1 MNNAGMHAFSE
12 AFRVHT
18 AMLATDR
25 KLLQQALLAAALLL
39 WPIMWFGAPA
49 YFADSASYLKGGRTA
64 VSVMVDRLQ
73 ALTEDVS
80 APQQPERR
88 AAAVA
93 LETAKGSRSALYSL
107 AAFILSGPGATMIL
121 LAAAQALATGW
132 MVAIAARLAG
142 ICSWSGFGAAAVMV
156 AFATPAAVFVCYIV
170 PDIFAALLIASC
182 VILTVAF
189 ERLSPGVQVS
199 LVAIGAFAVTS
210 HASHPPIAGGLL
222 LLGALW
228 IVREG
233 SGAPRRIA
241 WLAAPL
247 ALGTLATVVT
257 GFVGFGTLSLAPKRY
272 PLTLARSI
280 EDGPARWYLAEHCAE
295 RRYAV
300 CEVFGSQMP
309 ETVPDFLWDKGLTG
323 RATPEQMDR
332 VRAEE
337 GEIVAAAARA
347 YPVTQAKIVA
357 GNVAAQVAH
366 IGLGD
371 ISFDQ
376 RIAFDREGA
385 PRAMETGATRRTVL
399 RLVEWLSAATALVGA
414 LWLAWAARR
423 MRPCERVGA
432 ALLTA
437 GLLGNAAVCAIF
449 SGVADRYQA
458 RVVWLLPLFAIAML
472 IAAAERRRRAD
483 PG

>member
-1 MNNAGMHAFSE
+1 MG
-12 AFRVHT
+12 
-18 AMLATDR
+18 MLATDR

-39 WPIMWFGAPA
+39 WPIMLFGAPA

-64 VSVMVDRLQ
+64 VSVTVDRLQ
-73 ALTEDVS
+73 TLTADVS
-80 APQQPERR
+80 APQQPERK

-93 LETAKGSRSALYSL
+93 LETAKGSRSVLYSL
-107 AAFILSGPGATMIL
+107 AAFVLSGPGASMIP
-121 LAAAQALATGW
+121 LAVAQALATGW
-132 MVAIAARLAG
+132 MVAIAAGLAG
-142 ICSWSGFGAAAVMV
+142 VRSRGGFGTVAAIV
-156 AFATPAAVFVCYIV
+156 AFATPAALFACYIV

-189 ERLSPGVQVS
+189 ERLSPGLRAS

-210 HASHPPIAGGLL
+210 HASHPPVAGGLL

-228 IVREG
+228 FVRQG
-233 SGAPRRIA
+233 PGAARRIA

-247 ALGTLATVVT
+247 ALGTLATIVT
-257 GFVGFGTLSLAPKRY
+257 GFVGFGTLSLVPKRY

-280 EDGPARWYLAEHCAE
+280 EDGPARWYLAEHCAT

-300 CEVFGSQMP
+300 CEVFGPQMP

-337 GEIVAAAARA
+337 SEIVAAAARE
-347 YPVTQAKIVA
+347 YPVTQAKILG
-357 GNVAAQVAH
+357 GNVASQVTH

-376 RIAFDREGA
+376 RIAFDRQGA
-385 PRAMETGATRRTVL
+385 PRTVETGANRRAVL
-399 RLVEWLSAATALVGA
+399 RLVEWLSAATALAGA

-423 MRPCERVGA
+423 MRPCERAGA
-432 ALLTA
+432 ALLVA

-458 RVVWLLPLFAIAML
+458 RVVWLLPLLAVAML
-472 IAAAERRRRAD
+472 IAAAERRSRAD
-483 PG
+483 AG

>member
-1 MNNAGMHAFSE
+1 MH
-12 AFRVHT
+12 
-18 AMLATDR
+18 MLATDR
-25 KLLQQALLAAALLL
+25 KLIQQTLLAAALLL
-39 WPIMWFGAPA
+39 WPILLFGTPA
-49 YFADSASYLKGGRTA
+49 YFVDSVSYLKGGRTA
-64 VSVMVDRLQ
+64 VAVTVDRLQ
-73 ALTEDVS
+73 ALTEDVP
-80 APQQPERR
+80 APQRPEQK

-93 LETAKGSRSALYSL
+93 LETAKGSRSVLYSL
-107 AAFILSGPGATMIL
+107 AAFVLSGPEARMIP
-121 LAAAQALATGW
+121 LAVAQALAAGW

-142 ICSWSGFGAAAVMV
+142 VRSWGGFGTVAAIV
-156 AFATPAAVFVCYIV
+156 AFATPAAIFACYIV
-170 PDIFAALLIASC
+170 PDILAALLIAAC

-189 ERLSPGVQVS
+189 KRLSPGVRVA
-199 LVAIGAFAVTS
+199 LVAIGAFAITS
-210 HASHPPIAGGLL
+210 HASHPPVAGGLL

-228 IVREG
+228 TIG
-233 SGAPRRIA
+233 QGLGAARRIA

-247 ALGTLATVVT
+247 ALGTLATVIT

-300 CEVFGSQMP
+300 CEVFGPQMP
-309 ETVPDFLWDKGLTG
+309 ETVPEFLWDKGLKG

-347 YPVTQAKIVA
+347 YPTTQAKILA
-357 GNVAAQVAH
+357 GNVAAQVVH

-371 ISFDQ
+371 VSFDQ
-376 RIAFDREGA
+376 KIAFDRQGA
-385 PRAMETGATRRTVL
+385 PRTVETGATRRAVL
-399 RLVEWLSAATALVGA
+399 RLVEWLSAAAALAGA

-423 MRPCERVGA
+423 MRPCEQAGA
-432 ALLTA
+432 ALLVA

-458 RVVWLLPLFAIAML
+458 RVVWLLPLFAAIML
-472 IAAAERRRRAD
+472 IAAAERKRRANT
-483 PG
+483 G